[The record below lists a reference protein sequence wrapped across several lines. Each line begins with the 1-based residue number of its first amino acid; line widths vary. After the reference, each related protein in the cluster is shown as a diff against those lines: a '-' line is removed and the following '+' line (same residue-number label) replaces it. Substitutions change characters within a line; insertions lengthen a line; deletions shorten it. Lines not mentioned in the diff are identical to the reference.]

1 MDTSKRK
8 YIDHT
13 ILKPETSKK
22 AIAKLCQEAI
32 EYNFKTIC
40 IASSWVKYASQKL
53 ANSKIGITSVVGFPH
68 GTMATQAKVFEA
80 KLAVDHGASEIDMVI
95 QIGRLK
101 DGEVDYILNEINKV
115 KQVIGSKIL
124 KVIIETA
131 LLSEHEIKLATEI
144 VKKSNADFIKT
155 STGFSYRGA
164 SPRDLEIFN
173 EILDG
178 KKAIKAAGGIKTLAD
193 LDNMIK
199 LGATRI
205 GTSSSIA
212 LVKNQKVK
220 NDY

>member
-178 KKAIKAAGGIKTLAD
+178 TKAIKAAGGIKTLAD